1 MGSLVPLP
9 PAVIS
14 LQFVPSPTSR
24 RAPRVALAVALGVS
38 AFGLSGLTPAAAA
51 DAGEPAP
58 PGPVVG
64 APADVEATPI
74 PGQWIVTTETATGTK
89 AAKAA
94 ADDLG
99 ADVGKTFSK
108 AARGFVAEMSAEAA
122 AELAQEPSVVTV
134 EPDYLVRVAGTQSP
148 TPSWGLDRIDQK
160 SLPLN
165 SSYTYG
171 ATGEGVDAYV
181 LDTGLRGSH
190 SDFAGRVAS
199 GWTAINDGRGTNDCD
214 GHGTHVAGTI
224 GGTKYGVAKRVTIVP
239 VRVMNCDG
247 VGSTSGIIAGLD
259 WVVAQMQSRGRP
271 AVANLSLGGSP
282 STSLDSAVNRAVK
295 AGVNVVV
302 AAGNDSRDACG
313 ESPARVPNALTI
325 GATTKTDAR
334 ASFSNYGSCVDL
346 WAPGDRIVSAINS
359 GDTAAATYSGTS
371 MAAPHVAGAV
381 ALYLQGAPSA
391 TPAQVTNALV
401 GNSVLNVL
409 SGLLGSTNR
418 LLRTVLATDAPPT
431 STPVEP
437 APADTLTNTRITLRA
452 DSTKIRYGSQVTLR
466 GTLTDA
472 SGRRL
477 GGRPVVIRADGRAI
491 GEVTSNSDGSFG
503 ARVRPSRT
511 MAYTAGFDGDDTYAP
526 STSSPVA
533 VKVAT
538 AVRAQVKKKPSR
550 YGKLTVLGIADPKTS
565 GLKLQ
570 LQLRGSSGWKTVDA
584 ARTNSQGKA
593 TFKVKLTKRQTYA
606 LRVFTKGGGALV
618 QGTSPTFK
626 VRVR

>member
-1 MGSLVPLP
+1 M
-9 PAVIS
+9 
-14 LQFVPSPTSR
+14 QFVPTPTSR

-38 AFGLSGLTPAAAA
+38 AFGLSGLTPASAVG
-51 DAGEPAP
+51 AGEPAP
-58 PGPVVG
+58 PGPVVD
-64 APADVEATPI
+64 APTDVEATPI
-74 PGQWIVTTETATGTK
+74 PGQWIVTTENASGTK

-94 ADDLG
+94 ADELG

-122 AELAQEPSVVTV
+122 AELAEEPSVVAV

-171 ATGEGVDAYV
+171 ATGQGVDAYV
-181 LDTGLRGSH
+181 LDTGLRASH
-190 SDFAGRVAS
+190 TDFAGRVAP
-199 GWTAINDGRGTNDCD
+199 GWTSINDGRGTNDCD

-224 GGTKYGVAKRVTIVP
+224 GGTKYGVAKQVTIVP

-282 STSLDSAVNRAVK
+282 STSLDSAVNRAIK

-359 GDTAAATYSGTS
+359 GDSASATYSGTS

-381 ALYLQGAPSA
+381 ALYLQGAPTA

-401 GNSVLNVL
+401 GNSILNVL

-418 LLRTVLATDAPPT
+418 LLRTVLAADAPPT
-431 STPVEP
+431 APVTTTPGTTPGEPTPTP
-437 APADTLTNTRITLRA
+437 APVDSKTATKITLKA
-452 DSTKIRYGSQVTLR
+452 DSAKIRYGSQVTLR
-466 GTLTDA
+466 GTLTDGA
-472 SGRRL
+472 GRRL
-477 GGRPVVIRADGRAI
+477 GGLPVVIRADGRAI
-491 GEVTSNSDGSFG
+491 GTVTSKSDGSFAG
-503 ARVRPSRT
+503 RVRPSRT
-511 MAYTAGFDGDDTYAP
+511 MAYTAGFDGNATYAA
-526 STSSPVA
+526 SASAPVA

-538 AVRAQVKKKPSR
+538 SLRAQIKKKPNR
-550 YGKLTVLGIADPKTS
+550 PGKLTVVGIAEPKTA

-570 LQLRGSSGWKTVDA
+570 LQLRGTSGWKTVSS
-584 ARTNSQGKA
+584 ARTNSKGKA
-593 TFKVKLTKRQTYA
+593 TFKVVLTKRQTYA
-606 LRVFTKGGGALV
+606 LRIYTKGAGALV
-618 QGTSPTFK
+618 QGSTPTFK
-626 VRVR
+626 VRTR